1 MQTFT
6 AINTNIHSHQYKH
19 LQPSI
24 QISTTINTNIYN
36 HQYKYLQPSTTI
48 YTKIF
53 QKVTQDNGALRQNS
67 SLRAEIVPSRTVQLF
82 TTRSENYIAFRRSY
96 KVTKNK
102 RAGSKYRK

>member
-36 HQYKYLQPSTTI
+36 HQQPSI
-48 YTKIF
+48 
-53 QKVTQDNGALRQNS
+53 QKFS
-67 SLRAEIVPSRTVQLF
+67 
-82 TTRSENYIAFRRSY
+82 
-96 KVTKNK
+96 K
-102 RAGSKYRK
+102 R